1 MVIKIMLLKIIVIA
15 LEEIESVFKNQK
27 SNGFFIEN
35 TTNASLD
42 YFKSM
47 YCFASIGI
55 LFLTILGADY
65 SKNKKCYRDIKIS
78 THTKSH
84 NSKIRIKSLFKTG
97 LTLFHRAF
105 NSLKYIRISFKFMLY
120 DT

>member
-47 YCFASIGI
+47 YCFE
-55 LFLTILGADY
+55 
-65 SKNKKCYRDIKIS
+65 
-78 THTKSH
+78 
-84 NSKIRIKSLFKTG
+84 
-97 LTLFHRAF
+97 
-105 NSLKYIRISFKFMLY
+105 
-120 DT
+120 

>member
-1 MVIKIMLLKIIVIA
+1 MVIKIILLKIIVIA

-27 SNGFFIEN
+27 SDGFFIEN

-42 YFKSM
+42 YFQSM

-65 SKNKKCYRDIKIS
+65 SKNKK
-78 THTKSH
+78 
-84 NSKIRIKSLFKTG
+84 
-97 LTLFHRAF
+97 
-105 NSLKYIRISFKFMLY
+105 ML
-120 DT
+120 